1 MTEGTVKI
9 YVGNLSHD
17 ATEDDLRAAFEPFGR
32 VDSVTVIKDKFTGQ
46 PRGFA
51 FVEMP
56 GGAEAQAAIRGLNG
70 KELRG
75 RSLTVSEARH
85 RPEGPGQGA
94 PRRGGRRF

>member
-1 MTEGTVKI
+1 MKI

-32 VDSVTVIKDKFTGQ
+32 VDSVAVVKDKFTGQ

-51 FVEMP
+51 FVVMP
-56 GGAEAQAAIRGLNG
+56 GQAEAQSAIQGLNG

-75 RSLTVSEARH
+75 RSLTVNEARSRSEAPSR
-85 RPEGPGQGA
+85 GA
-94 PRRGGRRF
+94 PQGGGRRS